1 MKNKMKKFSFLTFFL
16 QSFLFRCIYKLDT
29 IAPSNDEFTC
39 LFFQDL
45 YLKFNFFTS
54 LSRVHEKN
62 RYIICKYFL
71 QWKVS
76 HSKSMSLGK
85 GGSLTK
91 TDIEGKEWSEKFN
104 VIYFSATRFSLYY
117 ISQGSDDIT
126 MTNNKN
132 TFKTLSVCLR

>member
-29 IAPSNDEFTC
+29 IAPSTDEFTC

-76 HSKSMSLGK
+76 HSKSMSLRK

-104 VIYFSATRFSLYY
+104 VIHSNVLNLFLCDSIFTLLYLTRLWWYY
-117 ISQGSDDIT
+117 CDKQ
-126 MTNNKN
+126 
-132 TFKTLSVCLR
+132 